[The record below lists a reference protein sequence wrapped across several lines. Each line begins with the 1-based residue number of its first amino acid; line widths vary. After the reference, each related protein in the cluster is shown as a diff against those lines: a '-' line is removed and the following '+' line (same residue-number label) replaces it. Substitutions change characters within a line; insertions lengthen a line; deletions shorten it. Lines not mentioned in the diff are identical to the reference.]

1 MNITKKLTISLNE
14 SDVKEIVAA
23 YLVQE
28 GFNVTKNDVKLVV
41 SNEWHGYGIG
51 EYQEPVFKECKV
63 TVKGETK

>member
-28 GFNVTKNDVKLVV
+28 GFKVTARDIELVV
-41 SNEWHGYGIG
+41 ANEWRGYGMD
-51 EYQEPVFKECKV
+51 EYQTAVFKECKA
-63 TVKGETK
+63 TIKGE